1 MELRRIRYFVA
12 VAELLHFRRAA
23 EQLHLAQPAL
33 SQHVRK
39 LELELGVDLFR
50 RSKRAVTLTPAG
62 VVFLDEARR
71 ILRQADTAARA
82 VRDVG
87 EGSLG
92 RLRIGHLPGPV
103 PTALLEAITR
113 FAVRHPGV
121 EVVPETVS
129 ALRAVDDVQSG
140 RLDAAFVGLPIQ
152 APELRITSL
161 SHEDTIAVVPDRH
174 ALSGRP
180 ELSLD
185 RIGDTR
191 VIVLPRRDNP
201 AFHDGI
207 VAACRGAGIAP
218 TVIET
223 CESGVDHA
231 LLIVAAGGGIALLPA
246 SATRYSAP
254 AVRFLPLADPA
265 PTTEMGVVTRMNDA
279 STTVEA
285 LLRVATERHRPLRR
299 LPSLPSLAE
308 APAA

>member
-285 LLRVATERHRPLRR
+285 LLRIATERHRPLRR
-299 LPSLPSLAE
+299 LPSLSSLAE

>member
-1 MELRRIRYFVA
+1 MELRRLRYFVA

-39 LELELGVDLFR
+39 LEMELGVDLFR

-62 VVFLDEARR
+62 AVFLEEARR

-82 VRDVG
+82 VREVSD
-87 EGSLG
+87 GSLG
-92 RLRIGHLPGPV
+92 RLRIGHVAGPLPTV
-103 PTALLEAITR
+103 LLEAITR

-129 ALRAVDDVQSG
+129 AVRAVDDVRSG
-140 RLDAAFVGLPIQ
+140 RLDVAVVGLPIQ
-152 APELRITSL
+152 APQLRITSL
-161 SHEDTIAVVPDRH
+161 THEDTIAAVPDRH
-174 ALSGRP
+174 ALSGR
-180 ELSLD
+180 EALSLD
-185 RIGDTR
+185 RVADTR
-191 VIVLPRRDNP
+191 LIVLPRGDNP

-207 VAACRGAGIAP
+207 VAACRNAGVAP

-246 SATRYSAP
+246 SAARYSAP

-265 PTTEMGVVTRMNDA
+265 PTTEIGLISRLDDPNA
-279 STTVEA
+279 TVEA
-285 LLRVATERHRPLRR
+285 LIRLSTERHRPLRR
-299 LPSLPSLAE
+299 VPSGQDLAE
-308 APAA
+308 LPAA